1 MLFKVLIL
9 LSAAGVK
16 IRERKHPSAAR
27 DAERAAALLR
37 QLMKVPDRAFER
49 ALAMSSAA
57 LVEYTE
63 APREFPL
70 VYSRRRV
77 DSLNSCSIS
86 FSDQTPVGA
95 RADRKRKAV
104 IDGTRY
110 EFDNGSQ
117 YADIGFSFSPRDIL
131 AEVASYFRCGKSWPE
146 IRPGSLP
153 APACLAHD
161 NIVCHSQDS
170 AVRNSRLSGVP
181 LFTRGKS
188 VPELGIIRRLFEGS
202 HGRR

>member
-49 ALAMSSAA
+49 ALGM
-57 LVEYTE
+57 Y
-63 APREFPL
+63 PRRSRNTPL

-77 DSLNSCSIS
+77 DSLNSRSIS
-86 FSDQTPVGA
+86 FSDQTPLGA

-104 IDGTRY
+104 IGGTRY
-110 EFDNGSQ
+110 EFDNGRSIRGHRLQ
-117 YADIGFSFSPRDIL
+117 FL
-131 AEVASYFRCGKSWPE
+131 AARHPSGSRLLPQVRKSWPE
-146 IRPGSLP
+146 IRP
-153 APACLAHD
+153 APCPRVLRMTT
-161 NIVCHSQDS
+161 S
-170 AVRNSRLSGVP
+170 
-181 LFTRGKS
+181 F
-188 VPELGIIRRLFEGS
+188 IIPKTPPCEI
-202 HGRR
+202 